1 MFFEYT
7 SLAADGDTVFLLDKS
22 EMENASYGY
31 GGERACERS
40 DHEITMSCFWL
51 RTRRSGHPSDACFF
65 HNGFDFDF
73 AGGMYTGAY
82 FSLSVPQNAYDVCPA
97 FNVDR
102 SSVMFTSKVK
112 DSSTAITPETI
123 KKSGKTVTVP
133 YTVQDSDPDD
143 GITADTVSVMIFDKE
158 TGSMNNAARMLG
170 VKQPSVSAALAELEK
185 ELGILIFERNSKGMS
200 LTDAGRE
207 FLDGAKL
214 LAQSFGQLEVRYGL
228 SACYQNNL

>member
-1 MFFEYT
+1 M
-7 SLAADGDTVFLLDKS
+7 
-22 EMENASYGY
+22 
-31 GGERACERS
+31 
-40 DHEITMSCFWL
+40 
-51 RTRRSGHPSDACFF
+51 
-65 HNGFDFDF
+65 
-73 AGGMYTGAY
+73 
-82 FSLSVPQNAYDVCPA
+82 
-97 FNVDR
+97 
-102 SSVMFTSKVK
+102 
-112 DSSTAITPETI
+112 
-123 KKSGKTVTVP
+123 TVP

-170 VKQPSVSAALAELEK
+170 VKQPSVSAALAELEQ

-207 FLDGAKL
+207 FLHGAKL